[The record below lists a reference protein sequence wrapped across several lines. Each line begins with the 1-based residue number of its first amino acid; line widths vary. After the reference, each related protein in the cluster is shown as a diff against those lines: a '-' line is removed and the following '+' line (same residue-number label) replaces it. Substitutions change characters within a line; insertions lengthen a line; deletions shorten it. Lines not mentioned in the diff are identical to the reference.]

1 MAPEEGTEVN
11 ERVWGRVGALS
22 GLVFVVLSLLGAF
35 LYPEQPRSDSPAAVT
50 AAWVHNHRVALQ
62 AGMIISLFAA
72 GALVWFVGYLRT
84 RIGDERDRAVKV
96 GATVLSGGIAV
107 AIMSALAVMP
117 TAILAFMDAQPGG
130 IHDAVLVRMLGDLN
144 TVFFSAVSVMS
155 VVFLAALGAAMLD
168 RQLPAP
174 WLGWLSLVFGVVNG
188 VAVWVEITFSSYHGK
203 VWNTIGWGAYIGFLA
218 VILLSS
224 LTTMGGRLETRARS
238 LAVS

>member
-1 MAPEEGTEVN
+1 MKG
-11 ERVWGRVGALS
+11 RLWGRLGALS
-22 GLVFVVLSLLGAF
+22 GVLFVVLSLLGAF

-50 AAWVHNHRVALQ
+50 LAWVHEHRVALQ

-72 GALVWFVGYLRT
+72 AALVWFIGHVRT
-84 RIGDERDRAVKV
+84 LIGDEGERSLKV
-96 GATVLSGGIAV
+96 GAVVLAGGVAV

-117 TAILAFMDAQPGG
+117 TAILAFMDAQPAGL
-130 IHDAVLVRMLGDLN
+130 HDASLVRMLGDLN

-174 WLGWLSLVFGVVNG
+174 WLGWLSLLFSVVNG

-203 VWNTIGWGAYIGFLA
+203 AWNAIGWGAYIGFLA

-224 LTTMGGRLETRARS
+224 LATLGERVESRESS

>member
-1 MAPEEGTEVN
+1 MNG
-11 ERVWGRVGALS
+11 RLWGRVGALS
-22 GLVFVVLSLLGAF
+22 GVLFVVLSLLGAF

-50 AAWVHNHRVALQ
+50 LAWVHGHRVALQ

-72 GALVWFVGYLRT
+72 AALVWFVGHLRT
-84 RIGDERDRAVKV
+84 LIGDERDRSVKV
-96 GATVLSGGIAV
+96 GAIVLSGGIAV

-117 TAILAFMDAQPGG
+117 TAILAFMDAQPAGL
-130 IHDAVLVRMLGDLN
+130 HDASLVRMLGDLN

-174 WLGWLSLVFGVVNG
+174 WLGWLSLLFGVVNG

-203 VWNTIGWGAYIGFLA
+203 AWNAIGWGAYIGFLA
-218 VILLSS
+218 VVLLSS
-224 LTTMGGRLETRARS
+224 LTMLGGLLGSRSPS

>member
-1 MAPEEGTEVN
+1 MN
-11 ERVWGRVGALS
+11 ERVWGRLGSIS
-22 GLVFVVLSLLGAF
+22 GLLFVVLSLLGAF
-35 LYPEQPRSDSPAAVT
+35 LYPEQPRSDSSPAVT
-50 AAWVHNHRVALQ
+50 LAWVHDHRVALQ

-72 GALVWFVGYLRT
+72 GALVWFVAYLRT
-84 RIGDERDRAVKV
+84 LIGDERDRAVKV

-107 AIMSALAVMP
+107 AVMSALAVMP
-117 TAILAFMDAQPGG
+117 TAILAFMDAQPAGL
-130 IHDAVLVRMLGDLN
+130 HDPSLVRMLGDLN

-168 RQLPAP
+168 RQVPAP
-174 WLGWLSLVFGVVNG
+174 WLGWVSLLFSAVNG

-203 VWNTIGWGAYIGFLA
+203 AWNAIGWGAYIGFLG

-224 LTTMGGRLETRARS
+224 LTTLGGRLASRAPS